1 MDPLILYTAQ
11 IVSSILRLL
20 AFCILGRSLIS
31 WFPNLR
37 DSEVARALDN
47 ITDPI
52 LQPLRRII
60 PPIGG
65 TFDVTPM
72 LAMIAIFLISDFI
85 RSAA

>member
-1 MDPLILYTAQ
+1 MDPLIILTAQ
-11 IVSSILRLL
+11 IVSTILRLL

-31 WFPNLR
+31 WFPGLR
-37 DSEVARALDN
+37 ESEIARILEN

-72 LAMIAIFLISDFI
+72 LAMITIFLISDFI
-85 RSAA
+85 GSAS